1 MRVIIRQNVWHGG
14 EIRPAGSL
22 IDLSDESARRLMAI
36 GVAESA
42 DNSGDEPEQVVAIS
56 DADEGATVAAEIPV
70 DSKPKPKRKKK

>member
-22 IDLSDESARRLMAI
+22 IDLSDESARRLMSI

-42 DNSGDEPEQVVAIS
+42 DNPGDEPEQVAVIS
-56 DADEGATVAAEIPV
+56 SDDEGATVAAEIPV